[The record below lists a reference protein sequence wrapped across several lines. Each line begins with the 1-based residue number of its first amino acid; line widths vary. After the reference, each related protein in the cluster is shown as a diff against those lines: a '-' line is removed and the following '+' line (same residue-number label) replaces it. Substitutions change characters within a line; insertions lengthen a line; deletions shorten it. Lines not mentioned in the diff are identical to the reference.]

1 MADAGAIV
9 VVGGTT
15 GIGRA
20 LAKDYADRGYTVVV
34 TGRDQERAEKA
45 AAEIGGDTTG
55 IGVDLGRLDEI
66 GPAFAGVGP
75 VAHLAIVAVLR
86 DDNFVRT
93 FDPST
98 AQDLVTM
105 KLVGY
110 PEVVHALSDRMS
122 DTSSILLFGGLAKE
136 RPYPGGTTIAIAN
149 GGVTS
154 MIRPMALELAPIRVN
169 AIHPAIVGDSWFWED
184 KPPEVLEGFRSRT
197 PTGRLITT
205 AEVVDA
211 CRFLLENGGMNGQN
225 LHIDGGWL
233 LT

>member
-1 MADAGAIV
+1 MAEAGTLV

-20 LAKDYADRGYTVVV
+20 LAQEYADRGFTVWI

-45 AAEIGGDTTG
+45 AAEIGGDTHG
-55 IGVDLGRLDEI
+55 IGIDLGRPGDI
-66 GPAFAGVGP
+66 GPAFADVGP
-75 VAHLAIVAVLR
+75 VDYLVILAVLR
-86 DDNFVRT
+86 DNNFVKS
-93 FDPST
+93 FNPDT

-110 PEVVHALSDRMS
+110 PEVVHALSDRLKES
-122 DTSSILLFGGLAKE
+122 GSILLFGGLAKE

-184 KPPEVLEGFRSRT
+184 KPDEVLEGFRSRT

-233 LT
+233 LM